1 MPNDE
6 YHNSTGY
13 WKDPCNDRELAVE
26 EPRVVTCKPGE
37 PFTWPMIALADGNV
51 VKLNSKLWNVD
62 EKQCYKEY
70 RSGGKS
76 KNADT
81 KQDKPTKYK
90 NKNNIV
96 AERKDNNGDV
106 INNDS
111 SKSLVKYDPESVS
124 VEGTLET
131 IAKCDKLYGVSIIAG
146 MTYVLCGSRSS
157 NVVHSIPR
165 SLMPDSEFARLT
177 EA

>member
-13 WKDPCNDRELAVE
+13 WKDPCNDRELAME
-26 EPRVVTCKPGE
+26 EPRVVTCKSGE

-51 VKLNSKLWNVD
+51 VKLNSKLWNAD

-81 KQDKPTKYK
+81 KQYKPVK
-90 NKNNIV
+90 NKNENSV
-96 AERKDNNGDV
+96 V
-106 INNDS
+106 NDAS
-111 SKSLVKYDPESVS
+111 PKSLVKYDPESVS

-146 MTYVLCGSRSS
+146 MIYVLCGSRSS